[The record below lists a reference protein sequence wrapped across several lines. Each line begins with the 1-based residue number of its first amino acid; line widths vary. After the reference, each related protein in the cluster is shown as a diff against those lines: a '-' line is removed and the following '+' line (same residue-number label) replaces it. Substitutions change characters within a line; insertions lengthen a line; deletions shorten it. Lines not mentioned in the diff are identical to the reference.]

1 MIPCRACGGSPGAPR
16 VGWRYDEECRA
27 CGAYGIDPGGPV
39 ADAPVPTP
47 PAPRR
52 PVAGWYER
60 SGSLWLRVDDYLA
73 QVDPGGRWT
82 LWLVTPNPGVQWI
95 ARRSGIGVSAIVGA
109 PITWSIEAAQL
120 AAEDALRAVLV
131 DAAAALGMRVVP

>member
-39 ADAPVPTP
+39 ADAPANV
-47 PAPRR
+47 ARR
-52 PVAGWYER
+52 PVAGWAEVYP
-60 SGSLWLRVDDYLA
+60 GLWVLGDESALVRASIRAARALGDFWWGIDTPGVIG
-73 QVDPGGRWT
+73 QRGGRAPT
-82 LWLVTPNPGVQWI
+82 L
-95 ARRSGIGVSAIVGA
+95 
-109 PITWSIEAAQL
+109 EAAQL

-131 DAAAALGMRVVP
+131 DAAAALWLRVVPS

>member
-1 MIPCRACGGSPGAPR
+1 MIRACDGHRGHGETGCGFSTSTWPDALCPMCGGAM
-16 VGWRYDEECRA
+16 VDT
-27 CGAYGIDPGGPV
+27 
-39 ADAPVPTP
+39 PVPAP

-73 QVDPGGRWT
+73 QVDRGGRWT
-82 LWLVTPNPGVQWI
+82 LWLVTPNPGARWI

-109 PITWSIEAAQL
+109 PITWSSESAQL

>member
-1 MIPCRACGGSPGAPR
+1 MIRACDGHRGHGEMGCGFSTSTWPSHECPMCGGQM
-16 VGWRYDEECRA
+16 
-27 CGAYGIDPGGPV
+27 ID
-39 ADAPVPTP
+39 T
-47 PAPRR
+47 PAPASPASRR
-52 PVAGWYER
+52 PVAAWYER

-82 LWLVTPNPGVQWI
+82 LWLVTPNPGARWI

-109 PITWSIEAAQL
+109 PITWSSEAAQL